1 VLDSTCGRGHLRTP
15 GPDAGRARDRP
26 EELLTNTHRT
36 SLTCAIIFA
45 AAVAFAAPLGCSR
58 GGARAPADDKV
69 LRLAMAE
76 EPPQLDSTRATDQ
89 VSNWVLGHV
98 MEGLTRYG
106 RNGEIVPGV
115 AESWELGETRAVFHL
130 RANAR
135 WSDGSPV
142 TADDFVFGWRTA
154 VDPKTASEYAF
165 IIYPV
170 KNAEAI
176 SQGKLP
182 VTALGVRARDP
193 RTLEVDLER
202 PTGIFLGLTAFSTY
216 LPVKESFYEER
227 PGRYAADAS
236 DLLSNGP
243 FVLTRWVHAASMT
256 FEKNQ
261 RYWDAASVAIERME
275 VPYFT
280 TDATTRYNLFK
291 DGKIDMTGLD
301 RDLLGRAQA
310 DRFRMKAF
318 ATGSVFYA
326 EFNHRPGRPTR
337 NVHLRKAIRLV
348 FDANEYVSK
357 VIGIPGT
364 KPGTRLVPAWVP
376 GVERPFVKEHPVE
389 PIRPDLDAARR
400 ELALAKAEL
409 GGTIPPLVWL
419 TGEGAFTTRESE
431 YFQYLLSA
439 RLGITLKIDKQT
451 FKQRL
456 AKMTQ
461 GDFDIVSAGWGPD
474 YADAMTFSDL
484 FTSWNENNR
493 GRWRDD
499 RYDALIRE
507 AQASADPRR
516 RMDAMAAAE
525 RILLDDAAILPT
537 SEAGLVYVHDK
548 RLTGVVRHVVGPDPD
563 YTQARIE

>member
-1 VLDSTCGRGHLRTP
+1 MANR
-15 GPDAGRARDRP
+15 
-26 EELLTNTHRT
+26 
-36 SLTCAIIFA
+36 SLTTLVPA
-45 AAVAFAAPLGCSR
+45 ALLALAPALGCS
-58 GGARAPADDKV
+58 GGDARAGANERV
-69 LRLAMAE
+69 VRLAMAE

-106 RNGEIVPGV
+106 RNGELVPGV

-130 RANAR
+130 RASAR

-142 TADDFVFGWRTA
+142 TAADFVFAWRTA

-165 IIYPV
+165 ILYPV
-170 KNAEAI
+170 KNAEAV

-193 RTLEVDLER
+193 RTLEVELER
-202 PTGIFLGLTAFSTY
+202 PTGIFLGLTAFPTY
-216 LPVKESFYEER
+216 LPLKQSFYEAR
-227 PGRYAADAS
+227 PGRYAADAA
-236 DLLSNGP
+236 DLLANGP
-243 FVLTRWVHAASMT
+243 FVLARWVHAASMV
-256 FEKNQ
+256 FEKNP
-261 RYWDAASVAIERME
+261 RYWDAAHVAIERIE

-318 ATGSVFYA
+318 AAGSVFYA
-326 EFNHRPGRPTR
+326 EFNHRDGRPTR

-348 FDANEYVSK
+348 FDAKEYVSK
-357 VIGIPGT
+357 VIGIPGN

-389 PIRPDLDAARR
+389 PVRPDLDAAKA
-400 ELALAKAEL
+400 ELDAAKAEL

-419 TGEGAFTTRESE
+419 TGEGAFTARESE
-431 YFQYLLSA
+431 YFQYLLRS
-439 RLGITLKIDKQT
+439 RLGITVKIDRQT

-474 YADAMTFSDL
+474 YADAMTFADL
-484 FTSWNENNR
+484 FASWNENNR
-493 GRWRDD
+493 GRWRND

-507 AQASADPRR
+507 AQATADPRR
-516 RMDAMAAAE
+516 RMEAMAAAE
-525 RILLDDAAILPT
+525 RILLEDAAIMPT
-537 SEAGLVYVHDK
+537 SEAGSVYVHSR
-548 RLTGVVRHVVGPDPD
+548 RLTGGVRHVVGPDPD
-563 YTQARIE
+563 YTHARIE

>member
-1 VLDSTCGRGHLRTP
+1 MARPRPSTL
-15 GPDAGRARDRP
+15 ALAA
-26 EELLTNTHRT
+26 LLA
-36 SLTCAIIFA
+36 LTQA
-45 AAVAFAAPLGCSR
+45 LGCSR
-58 GGARAPADDKV
+58 DARAGADAGV

-76 EPPQLDSTRATDQ
+76 EPPELNSTRATDQ

-106 RNGEIVPGV
+106 RGGEIVPGV
-115 AESWELGETRAVFHL
+115 AESWQLGETRAVFHL

-135 WSDGSPV
+135 WSDGTPV
-142 TADDFVFGWRTA
+142 TAADFVFAWRTA

-165 IIYPV
+165 ILYPV

-176 SQGKLP
+176 NQGKLP

-193 RTLEVDLER
+193 RTLEVELER
-202 PTGIFLGLTAFSTY
+202 PTGIFLGLTAFPTY
-216 LPVKESFYEER
+216 LPLKESFYR
-227 PGRYAADAS
+227 AHAGRYAADAA

-243 FVLTRWVHAASMT
+243 YVLTRWVHAASMT
-256 FEKNQ
+256 FEKNPK
-261 RYWDAASVAIERME
+261 YWDAGSVEIERIE

-318 ATGSVFYA
+318 AAGSVFYA
-326 EFNHRPGRPTR
+326 EFNHREGRPTR
-337 NVHLRKAIRLV
+337 NVHLRRAIRLV
-348 FDANEYVSK
+348 FDANVFVSK
-357 VIGIPGT
+357 VIGIPGN
-364 KPGTRLVPAWVP
+364 KPGTRLIPAWAP

-389 PIRPDLDAARR
+389 PVRPDLDAARR
-400 ELALAKAEL
+400 ELELARKEL

-419 TGEGAFTTRESE
+419 TGEGAFASRESE
-431 YFQYLLSA
+431 YFQYLLSS
-439 RLGITLKIDKQT
+439 RLGLTVKIDKQT

-474 YADAMTFSDL
+474 YADAMTFADL

-493 GRWRDD
+493 GRWKNE

-507 AQASADPRR
+507 AQATADPRR
-516 RMDAMAAAE
+516 RLDAMAEAE
-525 RILLDDAAILPT
+525 QILLDDAGILPT
-537 SEAGLVYVHDK
+537 SEAGSVYVHSPK
-548 RLTGVVRHVVGPDPD
+548 LTGVVRHVVGPDPD
-563 YTQARIE
+563 YTHARIE

>member
-1 VLDSTCGRGHLRTP
+1 MAKTRLTTLLPAALLALAPALGCKGG
-15 GPDAGRARDRP
+15 DAR
-26 EELLTNTHRT
+26 
-36 SLTCAIIFA
+36 A
-45 AAVAFAAPLGCSR
+45 AAD
-58 GGARAPADDKV
+58 ARV

-76 EPPQLDSTRATDQ
+76 EPPDLNSTRATDQ

-130 RANAR
+130 RADAR

-142 TADDFVFGWRTA
+142 TAADFVFAWRTA

-165 IIYPV
+165 ILYPV

-176 SQGKLP
+176 NQGKLP
-182 VTALGVRARDP
+182 VTALGAKARDP
-193 RTLEVDLER
+193 RTLEVELER

-216 LPVKESFYEER
+216 LPIKEAFYAER
-227 PGRYAADAS
+227 PGRYAADAK

-243 FVLTRWVHAASMT
+243 FVLTGWVHAASMT
-256 FEKNQ
+256 FERNA
-261 RYWDAASVAIERME
+261 RYWDAAHVEVERIE

-280 TDATTRYNLFK
+280 QDPTTRYNLFS

-318 ATGSVFYA
+318 AVGSVFYA
-326 EFNHRPGRPTR
+326 EFNHREGRPTR
-337 NVHLRKAIRLV
+337 NVHLRKAIRLI
-348 FDANEYVSK
+348 FDSKEYVSK
-357 VIGIPGT
+357 VIGIPGN
-364 KPGTRLVPAWVP
+364 KPGVRLVPGWVP
-376 GVERPFVKEHPVE
+376 GVEKPFVKEHPVE
-389 PIRPDLDAARR
+389 PVRPDLDGARK

-409 GGTIPPLVWL
+409 GGKIPPLVWL
-419 TGEGAFTTRESE
+419 TGDSPFTARESE
-431 YFQYLLSA
+431 YFQYLFSS
-439 RLGITLKIDKQT
+439 RLGIELRIDKQT

-474 YADAMTFSDL
+474 YADAMTFADL

-493 GRWRDD
+493 GRWRND
-499 RYDALIRE
+499 RYDALIRK
-507 AQASADPRR
+507 AQATADARTR
-516 RMDAMAAAE
+516 IDAMAEAE
-525 RILLDDAAILPT
+525 RILLDDVGILPT
-537 SEAGLVYVHDK
+537 SEPGSVYVHSP
-548 RLTGVVRHVVGPDPD
+548 RLSGVVRHVVGPDPD
-563 YTQARIE
+563 YTHARIE

>member
-1 VLDSTCGRGHLRTP
+1 MSRLPPPLAALV
-15 GPDAGRARDRP
+15 A
-26 EELLTNTHRT
+26 LLA
-36 SLTCAIIFA
+36 L
-45 AAVAFAAPLGCSR
+45 APALGCSR
-58 GGARAPADDKV
+58 DAEAGAAAGV

-76 EPPQLDSTRATDQ
+76 EPPDLDSTRATDQ
-89 VSNWVLGHV
+89 VSNWVLGHL

-115 AESWELGETRAVFHL
+115 AESWELGETRGTFRL
-130 RANAR
+130 RPDAR
-135 WSDGSPV
+135 WSDGAPV
-142 TADDFVFGWRTA
+142 TAADFVFAWRTA

-165 IIYPV
+165 ILYPV

-182 VTALGVRARDP
+182 VTALGVRARDD
-193 RTLEVDLER
+193 RTLEVELER
-202 PTGIFLGLTAFSTY
+202 PTGIFLGLTAFPTY
-216 LPVKESFYEER
+216 LPLRESFYRAR

-243 FVLTRWVHAASMT
+243 YVLTRWVHAASMT
-256 FEKNQ
+256 FEKNR
-261 RYWDAASVAIERME
+261 RYWDAAHVAIERIE
-275 VPYFT
+275 VPFFT
-280 TDATTRYNLFK
+280 QDPTTRYNLFK

-310 DRFRMKAF
+310 DRFRMKSF
-318 ATGSVFYA
+318 AAGSVFYA
-326 EFNHRPGRPTR
+326 EFNHRPGRPTG

-364 KPGTRLVPAWVP
+364 KPGTRLVPGWVP
-376 GVERPFVKEHPVE
+376 GVERPFDREYPVD
-389 PIRPDLDAARR
+389 PVRPDLDAARR
-400 ELALAKAEL
+400 ELALAKKEL

-419 TGEGAFTTRESE
+419 TGDSPFTSREAE
-431 YFQYLLSA
+431 YFQYLFSS
-439 RLGITLKIDKQT
+439 RLGITLRIDKQT

-456 AKMTQ
+456 AKMTE
-461 GDFDIVSAGWGPD
+461 GDFDVVSAGWGPD
-474 YADAMTFSDL
+474 YADAMTFADL

-493 GRWRDD
+493 GRWRND
-499 RYDALIRE
+499 RYDALIRK
-507 AQASADPRR
+507 AQATAEQRV

-537 SEAGLVYVHDK
+537 SEAGSVYVVAP
-548 RLTGVVRHVVGPDPD
+548 RLVGVVRHVVGPDPD
-563 YTQARIE
+563 YTHARIE